1 MYGQERPYS
10 ARDRR
15 DCALTSRDTIGVAM
29 AEPFSTPSGRRR
41 PKLLF
46 LVTED
51 WYFCSHRLPVARAAR
66 DAGFDVV
73 VATRVQDHGA
83 GILAE
88 GLTLRALAWRRR
100 GDGIAGSVRAIAA
113 IARLYRSERP
123 DILHHVALKP
133 VLFGSLARA
142 FAFGYGRDAP
152 AVIDAVMGLG
162 SAFSATS
169 IAARLRRLALGLV
182 LRFAAGR
189 RPSQIIVQ
197 NPEDGA
203 ALSALG
209 VERSR
214 ISLIGGSGV
223 DVQHFTPLPM
233 PKGNPVVVALVSRML
248 RDKGVVDAV
257 AAIRRLRQRNL
268 PIELVLAGPPDPDN
282 SGSLSEAELLSL
294 AAEPGVTWLRR
305 SRGCSRGLATRGH
318 RRPAL
323 DLWRGCAE
331 GIARSRCLCP
341 ADHRERCSRLPRGGP
356 DGE

>member
-15 DCALTSRDTIGVAM
+15 DCHLTSRDTIGVAM
-29 AEPFSTPSGRRR
+29 AEPFSACSGRRR

-83 GILAE
+83 RILAE
-88 GLTLRALAWRRR
+88 GLTLRPLAWRRR

-162 SAFSATS
+162 SGFSATS

-214 ISLIGGSGV
+214 ISLIRGSGV
-223 DVQHFTPLPM
+223 DVRHFAPLPM
-233 PKGNPVVVALVSRML
+233 PKGNPVIVALVSRML
-248 RDKGVVDAV
+248 RDKGVLDAV

-282 SGSLSEAELLSL
+282 SGSLS
-294 AAEPGVTWLRR
+294 
-305 SRGCSRGLATRGH
+305 RG
-318 RRPAL
+318 
-323 DLWRGCAE
+323 
-331 GIARSRCLCP
+331 
-341 ADHRERCSRLPRGGP
+341 
-356 DGE
+356 